1 MQYTLRNIPKSV
13 DKALRAKAKADGKSL
28 NEAALEVMKSGLG
41 VSDERGKKRDL
52 SYLGKLTDADAK
64 AIEEAHEFC
73 DRVEIDRRRRA

>member
-41 VSDERGKKRDL
+41 VSDEGGKKRDL
-52 SYLGKLTDADAK
+52 SDLTGSMSKEDAR
-64 AIEEAHEFC
+64 AIERAVARM
-73 DRVEIDRRRRA
+73 DAADLAGRR

>member
-41 VSDERGKKRDL
+41 VSDEPGKKRDL
-52 SYLGKLTDADAK
+52 SDLTGTMSKEDAR
-64 AIEEAHEFC
+64 AIE
-73 DRVEIDRRRRA
+73 RAVARMDAADLAGQR

>member
-52 SYLGKLTDADAK
+52 SDLTGTMSKEDAR
-64 AIEEAHEFC
+64 AIERAVARM
-73 DRVEIDRRRRA
+73 DAADLAGRR

>member
-52 SYLGKLTDADAK
+52 SDLTGSMSKEDARAIKRAVARMDA
-64 AIEEAHEFC
+64 ADLAG
-73 DRVEIDRRRRA
+73 RR